1 MELFEA
7 IAILEGLPGGLAAA
21 ALATGL
27 GLGALGAWLA
37 MRGRLAT
44 ERRVAAERLRA
55 REEAEAR
62 LGDSFR
68 ALSAEALQRNN
79 AMFLDLARERLAQ
92 GEQRASGELERRE
105 QAVAALVA
113 PVREALEKMDA
124 RLGELEARRAGAFGE
139 LRGEVERLAQAS
151 ETLRSETARLAQSL
165 RSPVAR
171 GRWGEVQLRR
181 VVELAGM
188 LAHCDFVEQSTIG
201 AERRMRPDMIVR
213 LPGGKTVVVDAKA
226 PLEAYLDAAET
237 EDEEARRARLLQHA
251 ADVKG
256 HMRRLAERGY
266 AEQFDEA
273 PEFVVMFLP
282 GEAFFAA
289 ALQADPALIEFGA
302 ASGVVPATPTTLISL
317 LRAVQHGWKQER
329 VAENAREISALG
341 AELYRRVGTMA
352 EHMAGLGKA
361 LEKSVQQY
369 NQAVGGLEARVLP
382 QARRFR
388 ELGAAPAG
396 NEIEPLRQ
404 LDSTPRQPSALGE
417 AARGEATLGEG

>member
-1 MELFEA
+1 MERDV
-7 IAILEGLPGGLAAA
+7 IALLEGLPGGLPAA
-21 ALATGL
+21 ALAIGL
-27 GLGALGAWLA
+27 ALGALGAWLA
-37 MRGRLAT
+37 MRGR
-44 ERRVAAERLRA
+44 VAAERRLGEERLRV

-62 LGDSFR
+62 LGDAFR

-92 GEQRASGELERRE
+92 SEQRASGELEKRE

-113 PVREALEKMDA
+113 PVREALSRIDE
-124 RLGELEARRAGAFGE
+124 RLVDLESRRAAAFGE
-139 LRGEVERLAQAS
+139 LRGEVEQLAKAS

-181 VVELAGM
+181 VAELAGM
-188 LAHCDFVEQSTIG
+188 LAHCDFVEQATIG
-201 AERRMRPDMIVR
+201 ADRRLRPDMVVR

-226 PLEAYLDAAET
+226 PLEAYLEAADAG
-237 EDEEARRARLLQHA
+237 DEEARRGLLQRHA

-317 LRAVQHGWKQER
+317 LRAVQYGWKQER
-329 VAENAREISALG
+329 IAENAREISALG

-352 EHMAGLGKA
+352 EHMAALGKA
-361 LEKSVQQY
+361 IDRSVQSY
-369 NQAVGGLEARVLP
+369 NQAVGGLETRVLP

-388 ELGAAPAG
+388 DLGAAPAG
-396 NEIEPLRQ
+396 NEIEELRMVEAA
-404 LDSTPRQPSALGE
+404 PRAPSAPELAPPAG
-417 AARGEATLGEG
+417 RGPG

>member
-27 GLGALGAWLA
+27 GLGALGAWLV

-151 ETLRSETARLAQSL
+151 ETL
-165 RSPVAR
+165 
-171 GRWGEVQLRR
+171 
-181 VVELAGM
+181 
-188 LAHCDFVEQSTIG
+188 
-201 AERRMRPDMIVR
+201 
-213 LPGGKTVVVDAKA
+213 
-226 PLEAYLDAAET
+226 
-237 EDEEARRARLLQHA
+237 
-251 ADVKG
+251 
-256 HMRRLAERGY
+256 
-266 AEQFDEA
+266 
-273 PEFVVMFLP
+273 
-282 GEAFFAA
+282 
-289 ALQADPALIEFGA
+289 
-302 ASGVVPATPTTLISL
+302 
-317 LRAVQHGWKQER
+317 
-329 VAENAREISALG
+329 
-341 AELYRRVGTMA
+341 
-352 EHMAGLGKA
+352 
-361 LEKSVQQY
+361 
-369 NQAVGGLEARVLP
+369 
-382 QARRFR
+382 
-388 ELGAAPAG
+388 
-396 NEIEPLRQ
+396 
-404 LDSTPRQPSALGE
+404 
-417 AARGEATLGEG
+417 

>member
-273 PEFVVMFLP
+273 PEFVV
-282 GEAFFAA
+282 
-289 ALQADPALIEFGA
+289 
-302 ASGVVPATPTTLISL
+302 
-317 LRAVQHGWKQER
+317 
-329 VAENAREISALG
+329 
-341 AELYRRVGTMA
+341 
-352 EHMAGLGKA
+352 
-361 LEKSVQQY
+361 
-369 NQAVGGLEARVLP
+369 
-382 QARRFR
+382 
-388 ELGAAPAG
+388 
-396 NEIEPLRQ
+396 
-404 LDSTPRQPSALGE
+404 
-417 AARGEATLGEG
+417 